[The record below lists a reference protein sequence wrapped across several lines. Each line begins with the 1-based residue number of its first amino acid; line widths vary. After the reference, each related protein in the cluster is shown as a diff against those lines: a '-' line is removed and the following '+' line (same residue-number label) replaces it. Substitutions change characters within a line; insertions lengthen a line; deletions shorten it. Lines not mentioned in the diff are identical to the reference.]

1 MPTVLLVHSTKSKL
15 GVSASAVSSMP
26 HFPQLDTGVK
36 RSLVVIL
43 RCLAAWPEEGLK
55 DASYDTSHGW
65 LAPFVKFTLLQC
77 YIQIKPEDTKAES
90 K

>member
-1 MPTVLLVHSTKSKL
+1 
-15 GVSASAVSSMP
+15 MP

-36 RSLVVIL
+36 RSLVMPLQTRVIGA
-43 RCLAAWPEEGLK
+43 RPEEWLK

-65 LAPFVKFTLLQC
+65 LAPFVKFTLLQSE
-77 YIQIKPEDTKAES
+77 IHTEKTKAES